1 MRLLRTLFA
10 LTSLTSCAVVSA
22 SPVHYIREAVNPN
35 CGEDFC
41 AGANNTDPKY
51 FCGDSRLGP
60 KRLPTRL
67 PLDNIV
73 YQYDRLGGL
82 CPGEFLAK
90 YTDAGTGFFRY
101 PILDGFQLD
110 VNGDPI
116 NGTVQLSPGML
127 IDRFGRETGKFFAPA
142 WTPYIQRSLPP
153 VNLDTPDGDV
163 TFPFNYHV
171 YEVLKPFNVT
181 SGPIAPAFGQPGQG
195 VQYATVDSAADL
207 VARGFLKRANNAVY
221 K

>member
-1 MRLLRTLFA
+1 MRLLRTFLVLA
-10 LTSLTSCAVVSA
+10 SIASRAVVSA
-22 SPVHYIREAVNPN
+22 APAHATREAVNPN
-35 CGEDFC
+35 CGDDFC

-51 FCGDSRLGP
+51 FCGDYRLGP
-60 KRLPTRL
+60 KKLPTRL

-73 YQYDRLGGL
+73 YKYDRLGGL
-82 CPGEFLAK
+82 CPAEFLK
-90 YTDAGTGFFRY
+90 TYTDASGFFKY
-101 PILDGFQLD
+101 PSFDGFQLD
-110 VNGDPI
+110 VHGEPI
-116 NGTVQLSPGML
+116 NGTVQLEPGML

-153 VNLDTPDGDV
+153 LNLDTPDGDV

-171 YEVLKPFNVT
+171 YEVVKPFNVT

-195 VQYATVDSAADL
+195 VQYQTVASAADL
-207 VARGFLKRANNAVY
+207 VAQGFLKRVNNAHY